1 MYEFKL
7 YTIGGSKRAEKAI
20 RDFTTL
26 LEDELQGQYS
36 LKVIDILKQPQ
47 LAEEDKV
54 FATPTV
60 IKTLPPP
67 VRRIIGDLTDREKIL
82 AELNLVPKTEVEP
95 N

>member
-7 YTIGGSKRAEKAI
+7 YAIGGSKRAEKAI

-60 IKTLPPP
+60 IKTLPLP
-67 VRRIIGDLTDREKIL
+67 VRRIIGDLTDREKVL

-95 N
+95 D

>member
-7 YTIGGSKRAEKAI
+7 YTIRGSKRAEKAI
-20 RDFTTL
+20 RDFSTL

-95 N
+95 D